1 MSLFQ
6 FSITT
11 SLILTLLG
19 LIAWLRRNSLCESM
33 LSFGRSNKASVF
45 LLTVCLIWFLFRYVR
60 TLSEADF
67 GNYKLVIGLVAVFIY
82 FGSIALVRD
91 FLAVRSLSILC
102 LFYSR
107 EVLDA
112 AWLQDPP
119 GRLFLVTI
127 SYIIIVSALYFG
139 AWPYRFR
146 DFFQWLM
153 KKNVRVQT
161 LSISIFLIGIVMLG
175 LSFTL

>member
-11 SLILTLLG
+11 SLILTFLG

-33 LSFGRSNKASVF
+33 LLFGRSNRASVL

-82 FGSIALVRD
+82 FGAIALVRD
-91 FLAVRSLSILC
+91 FLAVRSLSTLT

-107 EVLDA
+107 EVLDSA
-112 AWLQDPP
+112 SLQEPP

-127 SYIIIVSALYFG
+127 TYIIIVTALYFG

-153 KKNVRVQT
+153 KKDLRIQT
-161 LSISIFLIGIVMLG
+161 LSISLLLIGMIMLG

>member
-82 FGSIALVRD
+82 FGSIALVLT
-91 FLAVRSLSILC
+91 FWQFVPLPYFVCFTHEKYLM
-102 LFYSR
+102 
-107 EVLDA
+107 
-112 AWLQDPP
+112 
-119 GRLFLVTI
+119 RLGSKTHQV
-127 SYIIIVSALYFG
+127 G
-139 AWPYRFR
+139 
-146 DFFQWLM
+146 FF
-153 KKNVRVQT
+153 
-161 LSISIFLIGIVMLG
+161 
-175 LSFTL
+175 

>member
-45 LLTVCLIWFLFRYVR
+45 LLTVCLIWFLFDMLELYLRQI
-60 TLSEADF
+60 F

-82 FGSIALVRD
+82 FGSIALVLT
-91 FLAVRSLSILC
+91 FWQFVPLPYFVCFTHEKYLM
-102 LFYSR
+102 
-107 EVLDA
+107 
-112 AWLQDPP
+112 
-119 GRLFLVTI
+119 RLGSKTHQV
-127 SYIIIVSALYFG
+127 G
-139 AWPYRFR
+139 
-146 DFFQWLM
+146 FF
-153 KKNVRVQT
+153 
-161 LSISIFLIGIVMLG
+161 
-175 LSFTL
+175 